1 MGLKE
6 ENENKNV
13 SNDNQNKNK
22 AILYD
27 IHEIDN

>member
-13 SNDNQNKNK
+13 SNDNQNINN
-22 AILYD
+22 AILYF
-27 IHEIDN
+27 INEIDN